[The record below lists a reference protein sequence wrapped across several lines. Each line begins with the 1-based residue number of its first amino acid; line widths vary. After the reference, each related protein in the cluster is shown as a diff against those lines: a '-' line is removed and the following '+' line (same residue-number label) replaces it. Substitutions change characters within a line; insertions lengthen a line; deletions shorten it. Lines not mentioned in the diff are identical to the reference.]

1 MVLPSPYLFWTYIYM
16 DIGALIHFIYCHHRT
31 MWSDFYQILTG
42 IGGTHFSKYRS
53 IFHQFMDYV
62 LCTRNE
68 KLGQG
73 DVFYSYMACVSRSHS
88 IITLHLVGL
97 SRSSSGMHSCRR
109 AYRFF
114 RPCLALQQ
122 ELAGEAQRFAFSRYE
137 VLR

>member
-31 MWSDFYQILTG
+31 MCSDFYQILTG

-68 KLGQG
+68 NWVKAMC
-73 DVFYSYMACVSRSHS
+73 FIHICMPCVSRSHS

-122 ELAGEAQRFAFSRYE
+122 EFGGRRGAALCFF
-137 VLR
+137 